1 VALHAKMTGQD
12 ETYTTTFDFPDVDA
26 EHPEIERM
34 YGLAMVEDVTMRET
48 VGILP
53 PAESESAIRDL
64 GVKYQLVTDHTSM
77 VVLADDV
84 FEKRGIARNNRQ
96 RIDVERAAQSRRAS
110 AAPVNRR
117 ADANKPMFGGN
128 APSLK
133 GGGALDPWMLVF
145 ALVAAIAAWRAR
157 S

>member
-1 VALHAKMTGQD
+1 
-12 ETYTTTFDFPDVDA
+12 TTFDFPDVAA

-48 VGILP
+48 AGLLP

-96 RIDVERAAQSRRAS
+96 RIDVERAAQSGRAS

-117 ADANKPMFGGN
+117 ADASKPMFGGN